1 MGSNLNILY
10 VTTRFTALSH
20 TFITREVAQLRT
32 AGHRVELL
40 SLNREGAEA
49 EASSPECDLSG
60 MRSLHPLGAG
70 SLLRGAL
77 GALTRR
83 PDRLL
88 AALQVIVTAGGLG
101 ARARLRLLYQL
112 LAASTQT
119 GWIESAAVEHI
130 HAHFANPAANY
141 AMFLHLLT
149 GIPYSFTGHAAD
161 LYRDRDALD
170 LKLRHAAGAV
180 AISDYNLRHYR
191 RVEPRLRRAEII
203 HCGIDPDA
211 FPFRERDGVD
221 GAVRIL
227 AVGRCAVKKGFRH
240 LLDALAE
247 LERRGVPYEAHL
259 VGYGELLPALQQQ
272 ATDLGLRSLTFT
284 GALQQD
290 AIREL
295 LDRADIFALPCVE
308 APDGDIDGIPVA
320 LMEAMACGCPVI
332 TTAISGIPELVE
344 DGVTGA
350 ACPPGDHEALAAA
363 ISGIAADADRQ
374 RRYSRA
380 GRRRVEAEF
389 NVVDSGRR
397 LERFFLSLRDD
408 RSV

>member
-1 MGSNLNILY
+1 
-10 VTTRFTALSH
+10 V
-20 TFITREVAQLRT
+20 
-32 AGHRVELL
+32 
-40 SLNREGAEA
+40 
-49 EASSPECDLSG
+49 
-60 MRSLHPLGAG
+60 
-70 SLLRGAL
+70 
-77 GALTRR
+77 
-83 PDRLL
+83 
-88 AALQVIVTAGGLG
+88 
-101 ARARLRLLYQL
+101 
-112 LAASTQT
+112 
-119 GWIESAAVEHI
+119 
-130 HAHFANPAANY
+130 
-141 AMFLHLLT
+141 
-149 GIPYSFTGHAAD
+149 
-161 LYRDRDALD
+161 
-170 LKLRHAAGAV
+170 
-180 AISDYNLRHYR
+180 
-191 RVEPRLRRAEII
+191 
-203 HCGIDPDA
+203 
-211 FPFRERDGVD
+211 
-221 GAVRIL
+221 
-227 AVGRCAVKKGFRH
+227 
-240 LLDALAE
+240 